1 MTAQASARKLN
12 RLVLLILLLT
22 FHFLYLSVQT
32 KEVGTLVS
40 TLAFA
45 IFFGFMDVDKWLH
58 RIHEKRKT
66 FRNMA
71 ITILILTLFPHTFS
85 MQVTLAIVFMA
96 AQFYPTTEVLS
107 LWENDDDRKRLIAD
121 KEALIKRYY

>member
-1 MTAQASARKLN
+1 M
-12 RLVLLILLLT
+12 LLT

-96 AQFYPTTEVLS
+96 AQFYPTPEVLS

>member
-1 MTAQASARKLN
+1 MITKLLFIAFLSLLFIVPMVLYKSQRKVMANFCLRMTAQASARKLY
-12 RLVLLILLLT
+12 RLVILIMLLT

-32 KEVGTLVS
+32 KEIGTLVS

-66 FRNMA
+66 FRNMVM
-71 ITILILTLFPHTFS
+71 TILI
-85 MQVTLAIVFMA
+85 
-96 AQFYPTTEVLS
+96 
-107 LWENDDDRKRLIAD
+107 NKRP
-121 KEALIKRYY
+121 